1 MKKHGL
7 ILLLLLQVPVVL
19 AAQTNKR
26 VTLSGTIR
34 DRSNGEHLAGAAVW
48 IPTLMRGTTSNAYG
62 YYALPV
68 SPGTY
73 ALEISFVGYGKLSA
87 TVHIQADTIFNWSLD
102 PGIQMQEVSVS
113 ANRKEK
119 TIVNAVMPGIFYIG
133 SGRIERSPSLL
144 GEPDAL
150 KTIQFLPGVKAGN
163 EGTSGI
169 NVRGGSHDQN
179 LILLDGVPVYNT
191 NHLFGYLS
199 TFNTDAIKD
208 IRFYK
213 GGIPARFGGRLSSVV
228 DVAMKEGN
236 MKKPGGQ
243 ISVSP
248 VSGRLLLEGPLKKDV
263 ASLMISG
270 RRSWLDIPLRIK
282 QFISDDS
289 EKMGY
294 SFYDLNA
301 KFNWIINPRN
311 RIFLS
316 HYQGRDG
323 YFLNSRDSYFP
334 NSQDSYFPNSSNTTR
349 TERYSFNWGNYTSVI
364 RWNLVLTPG
373 LFINTSAYHSLYRFK
388 EQFETLGKKKNGQYT
403 GSGLEEFSLKSDGD
417 LSLNNHAVK
426 FGYQFSRQTFNP
438 EMTSFSDDS
447 TLFLSP
453 GTPPATARSFSV
465 YSEDEWSPFQRLS
478 LNLGFRLLAYFTRNE
493 KVLYPEPRV
502 SARLE
507 ATPTMDLKFSVQRM
521 TQTVHLLT
529 NNALN
534 MPTDLWVTAG
544 EHALPATLWLIDLG
558 LNADL
563 KNGLHVEFD
572 MYYKPMKN
580 LREYKPGVIVMA
592 GSGKSWEE
600 LTVSGKGLNYGA
612 EWMLEKT
619 TGRLTGWAGYSL
631 SWAKRKFEEINH
643 GQYYPYKHDRRH
655 NLSILANY
663 TVKETPVKKKM
674 LFLTFV
680 YASGNAI
687 TIPDEHDQAILL
699 PGMTS
704 DHPFINR
711 FSWYE
716 SFPHP
721 NNYRMP
727 SFHHLDLA
735 WAATKKLQKGRERT
749 WNFSVYNVYNRLNP
763 YFYYKSYEKFL
774 QISMLPVIPS
784 VSWTLKF

>member
-1 MKKHGL
+1 MKKP
-7 ILLLLLQVPVVL
+7 IVIFLLLLQVPVIL
-19 AAQTNKR
+19 AAQSDKW

-34 DRSNGEHLAGAAVW
+34 DRSNGEHLSGTTVW
-48 IPTLMRGTTSNAYG
+48 IPTLMRGTTSNSYG
-62 YYALPV
+62 YYAIPV
-68 SPGTY
+68 PPGTH
-73 ALEISFVGYGKLSA
+73 ALEISFVGYGRLST
-87 TVHIQADTIFNWSLD
+87 TVNIQADTIVNWSLD
-102 PGIQMQEVSVS
+102 PGVQMQEVSVS

-133 SGRIERSPSLL
+133 AGRIERSPSLL

-179 LILLDGVPVYNT
+179 LILLDGVPVFNT

-228 DVAMKEGN
+228 DIAMKDGN
-236 MKKPGGQ
+236 MKAMGGKV
-243 ISVSP
+243 SVSP
-248 VSGRLLLEGPLKKDV
+248 VAGKVMIEGPLKKDV
-263 ASLMISG
+263 SSLMISG

-282 QFISDDS
+282 QFISDDL
-289 EKMGY
+289 ETTGY
-294 SFYDLNA
+294 AFYDLNA

-323 YFLNSRDSYFP
+323 YFLNSRDS
-334 NSQDSYFPNSSNTTR
+334 TR
-349 TERYSFNWGNYTSVI
+349 TDRYSFNWGNFTSVI

-388 EQFETLGKKKNGQYT
+388 EQFETLEKKKNGQYT

-426 FGYQFSRQTFNP
+426 FGYQFSRQSFDP
-438 EMTSFSDDS
+438 EMTSFADDS
-447 TLFLSP
+447 TIFRSP
-453 GTPPATARSFSV
+453 GTPPATANSLSI
-465 YSEDEWSPFQRLS
+465 YSEDECSLFKTLS
-478 LNLGFRLLAYFTRNE
+478 LNLGFRLLAYFTKNE

-502 SARLE
+502 SARFE
-507 ATPTMDLKFSVQRM
+507 ASPTMDLKFSVQRM

-558 LNADL
+558 WNADL
-563 KNGLHVEFD
+563 KKGVHVEFD
-572 MYYKPMKN
+572 LYYKPMKN

-592 GSGKSWEE
+592 ESGKNWEE

-619 TGRLTGWAGYSL
+619 SGRLTGWAGYSL
-631 SWAKRKFEEINH
+631 SWAKRKFEEINN
-643 GQYYPYKHDRRH
+643 GQYYPYKYDRRH
-655 NLSILANY
+655 NLSVLANY
-663 TVKETPVKKKM
+663 MVKETSVKKKM
-674 LFLTFV
+674 LSLTFV

-687 TIPDEHDQAILL
+687 TIPDEHVQAILL
-699 PGMTS
+699 PGMTRN
-704 DHPFINR
+704 HPFVNC
-711 FSWYE
+711 FSFYE

>member
-1 MKKHGL
+1 MKKGTL
-7 ILLLLLQVPVVL
+7 IALLLLVIP
-19 AAQTNKR
+19 AISEAQINRR

-48 IPTLMRGTTSNAYG
+48 IPSLIRGTASNSYG
-62 YYALPV
+62 YYALSVP
-68 SPGTY
+68 PGTY
-73 ALEISFVGYGKLSA
+73 SLEVSFVGYGKLSA
-87 TVHIQADTIFNWSLD
+87 LIQIQTDTVVNWSLS
-102 PGIQMQEVSVS
+102 PGVQMQEVSVS
-113 ANRKEK
+113 ANRREK
-119 TIVNAVMPGIFYIG
+119 TVVNAVMPGIFYIG
-133 SGRIERSPSLL
+133 TRRIERSPSLL

-228 DVAMKEGN
+228 DIAMKEGN

-243 ISVSP
+243 VSVSP
-248 VSGRLLLEGPLKKDV
+248 VSGRLLFEGPIKKDV

-270 RRSWLDIPLRIK
+270 RRSWIDIPLRMK
-282 QFISDDS
+282 QFISDDP
-289 EKMGY
+289 ETTGY

-301 KFNWIINPRN
+301 KLNWIINPRN

-323 YFLNSRDSYFP
+323 YFLNSRDS
-334 NSQDSYFPNSSNTTR
+334 TR
-349 TERYSFNWGNYTSVI
+349 TDRYSFNWGNYTSVI
-364 RWNLVLTPG
+364 RWNLVVSPG

-403 GSGLEEFSLKSDGD
+403 GSGLEEFSLKSDGEQ
-417 LSLNNHAVK
+417 SLNNHAIK

-438 EMTSFSDDS
+438 EMTSFTDDS

-453 GTPPATARSFSV
+453 GTPPATSNSFSV
-465 YSEDEWSPFQRLS
+465 YSEDEFTLFKTLS
-478 LNLGFRLLAYFTRNE
+478 LNLGFRLLAYFTKNE
-493 KVLYPEPRV
+493 KTLYPEPRI
-502 SARLE
+502 SARFE
-507 ATPTMDLKFSVQRM
+507 ASPTMDLKFSVQRM

-534 MPTDLWVTAG
+534 MPTDLWVTARKN
-544 EHALPATLWLIDLG
+544 ALPATLWLIDFG
-558 LNADL
+558 LNADFN
-563 KNGLHVEFD
+563 KGLHAEFD
-572 MYYKPMKN
+572 LYYKPMRN
-580 LREYKPGVIVMA
+580 IREYKPGVIVMA
-592 GSGKSWEE
+592 ESGKNWEE

-612 EWMLEKT
+612 EWMLELT
-619 TGRLTGWAGYSL
+619 SGRLTGWAGYSL
-631 SWAKRKFEEINH
+631 SWARRKFEEINN
-643 GQYYPYKHDRRH
+643 GRYYPYKYDRRH
-655 NLSILANY
+655 NLTVLANY
-663 TVKETPVKKKM
+663 MVKETSVKKKM
-674 LFLTFV
+674 LSLTFV

-687 TIPDEHDQAILL
+687 TIPDEHVQAILL
-699 PGMTS
+699 PGMTKN
-704 DHPFINR
+704 HPFINN

-735 WAATKKLQKGRERT
+735 WAAVKKLSKGRERT

-763 YFYYKSYEKFL
+763 YFYYKEYEKFL
-774 QISMLPVIPS
+774 QISMLPVVPS